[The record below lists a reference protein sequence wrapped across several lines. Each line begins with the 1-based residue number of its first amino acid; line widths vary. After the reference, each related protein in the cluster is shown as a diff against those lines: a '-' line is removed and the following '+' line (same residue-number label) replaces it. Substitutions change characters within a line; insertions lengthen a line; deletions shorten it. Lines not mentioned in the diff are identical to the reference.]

1 MDKHVAVRRFG
12 ISLLAAGAALLVSSV
27 ASAHP
32 TVGVR
37 SAPTFRAQNWTAP
50 AHRDSTII
58 LHVAACRSSK
68 RTVAVSGGG
77 ASNTGAGGGAQMRA
91 DSRWVALRRRSLR
104 RSRSRQ
110 GGFGGVA
117 HALSWSRSSTMPSA
131 AKRRMTW

>member
-32 TVGVR
+32 TVGMR
-37 SAPTFRAQNWTAP
+37 NAPSFRAQNWTAP

-91 DSRWVALRRRSLR
+91 DSR
-104 RSRSRQ
+104 
-110 GGFGGVA
+110 
-117 HALSWSRSSTMPSA
+117 
-131 AKRRMTW
+131 